1 MLGTRPTSPVLS
13 SEFCLF
19 MYEMDFRIGL
29 ELENTRKA
37 LNRAQCQAQC
47 RARGEC
53 SVMLLPPASTLFI
66 TLKHKCSSK
75 SDKENLYHV
84 YVTHTPREVIRRFE
98 TGFTVQ

>member
-1 MLGTRPTSPVLS
+1 VLRTWPSSPVLS

-29 ELENTRKA
+29 ELDNTWRA

-47 RARGEC
+47 QARGEC

-84 YVTHTPREVIRRFE
+84 YVTHTHREVIRRFE